1 MNVEFSPC
9 HFFFE
14 NHPITSFNVNSSPRV
29 SSAAIGPVRKK
40 EIKCRSPYGYTL
52 LSRLTLVTC
61 SRALH
66 T

>member
-40 EIKCRSPYGYTL
+40 EIKCRSPYDYTL